1 MVSLK
6 YLKFMT
12 EQTSNLTNKLKT
24 IDIHTLENIIAQAVS
39 EAVDVELNCRIHNI
53 NYDSNSGYHGAEFA
67 VSLAEPIE
75 KLFGFDFSAKSRSS
89 AGSGNE

>member
-1 MVSLK
+1 MI
-6 YLKFMT
+6 
-12 EQTSNLTNKLKT
+12 TNKLKT
-24 IDIHTLENIIAQAVS
+24 LDIETLENIIAQAVG
-39 EAVDVELNCRIHNI
+39 EAVGVDFECRVHNI
-53 NYDSNSGYHGAEFA
+53 NYDSNSGYHGAEFT